1 VAEPGGAEPGWWG
14 EVRTVIVVAAVVVAV
29 VLVVGAVAVLVPPIG
44 DLFARLPIAIV
55 ALLVGTGWVLWRI
68 TRRPASQ

>member
-1 VAEPGGAEPGWWG
+1 
-14 EVRTVIVVAAVVVAV
+14 VIVVAAVVVAV